1 MTEQLPLFPLQ
12 TVLFPGGRLP
22 LKIFEARYLDLVSHC
37 VREEVPFGV
46 CLIRRGSESGA
57 PAEFFPTGTSARIME
72 WGQNADGLLH
82 ITVQGERRFRVL
94 SSAAGSNR
102 QIRGEVEW
110 YEDLSTATVLEDREL
125 APLREL
131 FMRAS
136 GALDLPGQLREAELH
151 DPGWLSFRLAE
162 LLPDLVLKQTLLQ
175 MDSGRERLAHLRTL
189 LSATATAV

>member
-1 MTEQLPLFPLQ
+1 M
-12 TVLFPGGRLP
+12 
-22 LKIFEARYLDLVSHC
+22 
-37 VREEVPFGV
+37 
-46 CLIRRGSESGA
+46 
-57 PAEFFPTGTSARIME
+57 GTSARIVE
-72 WGQNADGLLH
+72 WGQRADGLLH

-94 SSAAGSNR
+94 SSVAGSSR

-110 YEDLSTATVLEDREL
+110 CDESPASASLEDGEL

-136 GALDLPGQLREAELH
+136 GALDLPGQLCDAELH
-151 DPGWLSFRLAE
+151 DPNWLSFRLAE